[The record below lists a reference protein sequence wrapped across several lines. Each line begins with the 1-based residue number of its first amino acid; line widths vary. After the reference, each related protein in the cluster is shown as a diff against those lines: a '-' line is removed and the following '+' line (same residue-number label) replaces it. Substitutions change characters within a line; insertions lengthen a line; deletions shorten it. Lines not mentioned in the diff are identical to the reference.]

1 MKAGLSNS
9 LKKMAVT
16 AMTTGIV
23 LGSMP
28 GVSAFAETTKDVAVP
43 STGQT
48 TQEVEAYFNV
58 TQEDLNALGYDLIVT
73 VPISFQLGFDK
84 VNKAYK
90 GSGNVSASGMLASG
104 KAVSVKIDTDHEKY
118 GKIFVGDSTIDVT
131 ANDSSGFRS
140 DMSQEKW
147 TSSMCYS
154 NLKDKMNSAALSWT
168 SDLSVTV
175 PFSAFTL
182 KDLGKYFTTVP
193 LVISLTDEA

>member
-1 MKAGLSNS
+1 MKAGLCNP
-9 LKKMAVT
+9 LKRMAAT
-16 AMTTGIV
+16 ALTVGIAV
-23 LGSMP
+23 GSMP
-28 GVSAFAETTKDVAVP
+28 GITAFADTTKDVAVP

-73 VPISFQLGFDK
+73 VPLSFQLGFDK
-84 VNKAYK
+84 VNRSYK
-90 GSGNVSASGMLASG
+90 GSGEVSASGVLESG
-104 KAVSVKIDTDHEKY
+104 KAVSVKIDQAHEKY

-131 ANDSSGFRS
+131 ASNASGFKS
-140 DMSQEKW
+140 DMTQEKW

-154 NLKDKMNSAALSWT
+154 NLKDKMNSSAPSWK

-182 KDLGKYFTTVP
+182 KELGKYFTTVP
-193 LVISLTDEA
+193 LVISLTDEV